1 MEGGKEDE
9 VYFLYIYIYICIYIY
24 RNGKFATRGGGVRG
38 KIRYWEEEIRE
49 KIATLGSFAASL
61 KKYIY

>member
-1 MEGGKEDE
+1 M
-9 VYFLYIYIYICIYIY
+9 YFLYIYIRIYIY
-24 RNGKFATRGGGVRG
+24 RNGKFATRGWGGGPFRG